1 MSTTSNKGAIMANT
15 SMSGHLEYADSLNV
29 DLLQDF
35 QRSLVAA
42 SVLGTQE

>member
-1 MSTTSNKGAIMANT
+1 MANMSTSE
-15 SMSGHLEYADSLNV
+15 HLEYADSLEM

-42 SVLGTQE
+42 SVLGTLE